1 MIEPGPGRYEIREEK
16 GSPRGDLFEL
26 EQKTYHHVVDRNT
39 EEIIMTFESLME
51 ATLSREDA
59 NWDNYEF
66 TGVREVIISP
76 DEESVTVRY
85 FDGLEETLPLP

>member
-1 MIEPGPGRYEIREEK
+1 MIEPGPGRYEIRDEK

-26 EQKTYHHVVDRNT
+26 EQKTYHHVVDHNT
-39 EEIIMTFESLME
+39 EETIMTFESLME
-51 ATLSREDA
+51 ATLSRDDA
-59 NWDNYEF
+59 SWDNYEF